1 MQQGRKTEEQ
11 GIWGSPVSS
20 LAWENKAINISKQPA
35 VSVGLET
42 EVAKA
47 WLGWLGFV
55 AGHKLAL
62 KTVSLNPSSL
72 CDAAVPM
79 NGPSILSTLQC
90 GQHAPHSRE
99 SIAEKT

>member
-11 GIWGSPVSS
+11 GIWGPPVLS

-47 WLGWLGFV
+47 WLGWSGFGV
-55 AGHKLAL
+55 GHKLAL
-62 KTVSLNPSSL
+62 KTVSLNPSSIT
-72 CDAAVPM
+72 V
-79 NGPSILSTLQC
+79 
-90 GQHAPHSRE
+90 
-99 SIAEKT
+99 